1 MLFLSSLSESRERC
15 GGQIFGFLS
24 IYSDTGDFVA
34 SLLLRGSKSKS
45 KQQMQVSRSVVE
57 AVGGP
62 IQRGENTIREAGF

>member
-1 MLFLSSLSESRERC
+1 MLFFSSLSGSRESC

-45 KQQMQVSRSVVE
+45 KQQMQVSRSV